1 VEKQRPQRLRAAC
14 AAAAQ
19 RFGPRIILVAKNRQA
34 VVHIAHIVR
43 NTHCVLAARRAGRTG
58 EDRFMRVRHAV
69 RDTTWIALYLLFILA
84 PLFALLA
91 GMWPS
96 ARDFWTELA
105 VALGYSGLAMMGLQ
119 FGLTARF
126 RYVTEPWGEDI
137 IYHFHRQI
145 SLVAVSIIVTHAVIL
160 TAGRPEMLAPL
171 NMLQA
176 PWSARFA
183 IVSIGALI
191 ALVVAALWR
200 VRLNIGY
207 EAWHLSHIVLAVV
220 AIAAGVAHM
229 VGSGFYLVDPWKRAL
244 WIALT
249 IFWIGLLL
257 YVRIVKPLF
266 MLRRPYRVADVR
278 RERGDTTTLV
288 MQPDGHPGF
297 RFIPGQFGWL
307 TLWASPFKITGHP
320 FSFSSSA
327 AVTDGHV
334 EMSIRNLGDFTS
346 EIHKVPVGQR
356 VYLDGPYGAFTIG
369 NPADMHVLI
378 AGGIGV
384 TPMMSMI
391 RTLADRGDRRPV
403 TLLYGSRDWDS
414 ITFREELEALQARL
428 NLTVVHVLADP
439 PSGWTGERG
448 FITAEM
454 FKRHLPSPYA
464 DHEYF
469 ICGPDVMMDAIEKA
483 LGELDVPLSK
493 YHSERYSFV

>member
-1 VEKQRPQRLRAAC
+1 MG
-14 AAAAQ
+14 
-19 RFGPRIILVAKNRQA
+19 FY
-34 VVHIAHIVR
+34 
-43 NTHCVLAARRAGRTG
+43 
-58 EDRFMRVRHAV
+58 AV
-69 RDTTWIALYLLFILA
+69 RATVWIIIYLLFILA

-91 GMWPS
+91 GSLPPT
-96 ARDFWTELA
+96 RDFWTEFS
-105 VALGYSGLAMMGLQ
+105 VTIGYAGLAMMGRQ

-126 RYVTEPWGEDI
+126 RYVTDPWGEDV

-145 SLVAVSIIVTHAVIL
+145 SLIAVGLVVAHPLLLFVV
-160 TAGRPEMLAPL
+160 RPELLALL
-171 NMLQA
+171 NSIQA
-176 PWSARFA
+176 PWRARFA
-183 IVSIGALI
+183 ALSIYSLI
-191 ALVVAALWR
+191 ALVGMALWR
-200 VRLNIGY
+200 VKLNIAY
-207 EAWHLSHIVLAVV
+207 ETWHLTHIVLAVV
-220 AIAAGVAHM
+220 ALTAGLLHM
-229 VGSGFYLVDPWKRAL
+229 VGWSFYLTDPWKRAL
-244 WIALT
+244 WIGLT

-266 MLRRPYRVADVR
+266 MLRRPYRVAEVR

-297 RFIPGQFGWL
+297 RFTPGQFGWL

-327 AVTDGHV
+327 EVADGRV

-384 TPMMSMI
+384 TPIMSMI
-391 RTLADRGDRRPV
+391 HTLADRSDARPV
-403 TLLYGSRDWDS
+403 ILLYGNRDWES
-414 ITFREELEALQARL
+414 ITFREELEALKARL
-428 NLTVVHVLADP
+428 NLTIVYVLADP
-439 PSGWTGERG
+439 PAGWTGEHG

-454 FKRHLPSPYA
+454 FKRRLPPPYA
-464 DHEYF
+464 EHEYF
-469 ICGPDVMMDAIEKA
+469 ICGPDVMMDAIERA
-483 LGELDVPLSK
+483 LGELSVPLSK